1 MGRPEVG
8 PGHVLLEDGLA
19 PCAAGQLVVLL
30 EDLAEA
36 GVGSLVFAFLI
47 LHLTHGIQM
56 CLCHNILGKLLK
68 QILNEVGVETTYK
81 SNHSLRATAITRMYE
96 SNVPT
101 KLIME
106 RSGHLSSGGLVPYER
121 TSLAQKKAVCSALSS
136 TSIAPLP
143 TPECSASAPETSN
156 DSVKEEVTDLM
167 KRHMGFSNMTSCTFN
182 FNLKM

>member
-1 MGRPEVG
+1 M
-8 PGHVLLEDGLA
+8 
-19 PCAAGQLVVLL
+19 
-30 EDLAEA
+30 
-36 GVGSLVFAFLI
+36 
-47 LHLTHGIQM
+47 
-56 CLCHNILGKLLK
+56 K
-68 QILNEVGVETTYK
+68 QILNEAGVDTTKK

-143 TPECSASAPETSN
+143 TPECSGSVHIWFNPYFIEFTNEICVSGTSFRLQFSKKLNFLFKIQFLISTEFTNEMCFWHFIPSA
-156 DSVKEEVTDLM
+156 VL
-167 KRHMGFSNMTSCTFN
+167 
-182 FNLKM
+182 

>member
-1 MGRPEVG
+1 M
-8 PGHVLLEDGLA
+8 D
-19 PCAAGQLVVLL
+19 
-30 EDLAEA
+30 
-36 GVGSLVFAFLI
+36 
-47 LHLTHGIQM
+47 
-56 CLCHNILGKLLK
+56 
-68 QILNEVGVETTYK
+68 TTKK

-106 RSGHLSSGGLVPYER
+106 RSGHLPSGGLVPYER

-143 TPECSASAPETSN
+143 TPECSASAPETSKDSGD

-167 KRHMGFSNMTSCTFN
+167 KRHMEFSNMTSCTSITST
-182 FNLKM
+182 